1 MLVSI
6 PPFYTNNRKELFNAI
21 KFSKPK
27 YPKFLSDSAVDLLQR
42 LLKKD
47 PSKRLGFKSV
57 DEIKNHPWFIEG
69 NLNWDLLHNKKYDAP
84 FIPILKNEL
93 DVQNFEPEFTKIDV
107 NSHSMSHGNQSLFK
121 HYEGKFFFFFN
132 FFLGFSMGGSG
143 NGMQNIGMEI
153 EN

>member
-6 PPFYTNNRKELFNAI
+6 PPFYTSNRKELFNAI

-27 YPKFLSDSAVDLLQR
+27 YPKYLSNSAVDLLQR

-57 DEIKNHPWFIEG
+57 DEIKSHPWFVTG
-69 NLNWDLLHNKKYDAP
+69 NLNWEFLYNKKYEAP
-84 FIPILKNEL
+84 FVPILKNEL
-93 DVQNFEPEFTKIDV
+93 DVQNFEPEFTNIEV

-121 HYEGKFFFFFN
+121 HYEGKKIFFKKKFLMEKKN
-132 FFLGFSMGGSG
+132 FLKGNFS
-143 NGMQNIGMEI
+143 IF
-153 EN
+153 